1 MAKKKGYDIFDFDG
15 TGMLEIEK
23 IDEENVFTDD
33 EEAVEQAIKDGI
45 KIIPCNYDEVVPHIF
60 VIRVTNGKRDEVK
73 QFLNDNGVATGMH
86 YRPNHLLSL
95 FAGNQD
101 NATLKHTDEIY
112 EQLITLPLHA
122 DMSEEDVKYVCET
135 IKKSI

>member
-45 KIIPCNYDEVVPHIF
+45 KIIPIEELPENFDRRYLGWIDTEES
-60 VIRVTNGKRDEVK
+60 RKRIAE
-73 QFLNDNGVATGMH
+73 
-86 YRPNHLLSL
+86 YCSR
-95 FAGNQD
+95 
-101 NATLKHTDEIY
+101 
-112 EQLITLPLHA
+112 
-122 DMSEEDVKYVCET
+122 
-135 IKKSI
+135 

>member
-45 KIIPCNYDEVVPHIF
+45 KIIPIEELSENFDRRYLGWIDTEEN
-60 VIRVTNGKRDEVK
+60 RKRIAE
-73 QFLNDNGVATGMH
+73 
-86 YRPNHLLSL
+86 YCSR
-95 FAGNQD
+95 
-101 NATLKHTDEIY
+101 
-112 EQLITLPLHA
+112 
-122 DMSEEDVKYVCET
+122 
-135 IKKSI
+135 